1 MGMDVL
7 QDAPAFI
14 DNGTAPEFFANG
26 LHEVE
31 VMGPVCRFILYAL
44 RRTAN
49 GQIKEPVFTCIMP
62 VEAVGPAI
70 QLTIRRLASGLVV
83 PTMNNAMRSLLR
95 LH

>member
-1 MGMDVL
+1 MGIDVHS
-7 QDAPAFI
+7 DAPAFI

-31 VMGPVCRFILYAL
+31 VMGPVCRLILYSL
-44 RRTAN
+44 RTTQE
-49 GQIKEPVFTCIMP
+49 GFVKEPVFTCVMP

-70 QLTIRRLASGLVV
+70 TLTLKRLASGVIVPVV
-83 PTMNNAMRSLLR
+83 GTAMRSLLM